1 MLWAGKCLT
10 QQSLTQESISFFN
23 SFNPFSP
30 IFCKK
35 NLSSSACDC
44 PFSCHH
50 PHPLLQVNTSFKHP
64 INSNVS
70 TTLLRGICPAFRS
83 EVAIHVKFTS
93 CSTPKDEKSWCRS
106 ELSQIRIRTFWKNK
120 KQHVPMAWFFEDLGK
135 NSNVSQQKVS
145 CVFCFF
151 NKDARCGQCRLA
163 NL

>member
-1 MLWAGKCLT
+1 MVDG
-10 QQSLTQESISFFN
+10 QSPALAWTRSY
-23 SFNPFSP
+23 
-30 IFCKK
+30 
-35 NLSSSACDC
+35 
-44 PFSCHH
+44 
-50 PHPLLQVNTSFKHP
+50 SFKHP

-83 EVAIHVKFTS
+83 VSIHVKFTS
-93 CSTPKDEKSWCRS
+93 SSSKSVKILRAWDFSSCNTPKDEKSWCRS
-106 ELSQIRIRTFWKNK
+106 ELSQIRIATFWKNK

-135 NSNVSQQKVS
+135 NSNVSQQKFS